1 MRVIRCKARVQV
13 RILRILSRV
22 MASRARVLVVD
33 DDQMVGSEL
42 EQELDRPEVA
52 VHVATTAQAANDLLD
67 ENRYSVI
74 ILDIVLAGGS
84 GFDVLHHARRK
95 GVDAPFIVV
104 SAYVPEYVR
113 ELLAE
118 LELVR
123 IIHPKPYDT
132 KALAALVLAWI
143 DGLP

>member
-1 MRVIRCKARVQV
+1 
-13 RILRILSRV
+13 
-22 MASRARVLVVD
+22 MASSACVLVVD

-42 EQELDRPEVA
+42 EQELGRPDVA
-52 VHVATTAQAANDLLD
+52 VHVAATAEAAIDLLD

-84 GFDVLHHARRK
+84 GFDVLHYARRN
-95 GVDAPFIVV
+95 GIDVPFIVV

-118 LELVR
+118 LQLVR
-123 IIHPKPYDT
+123 IIHPKPYDA

-143 DGLP
+143 DGL